1 MASLN
6 HDKLTL
12 ILSCVPSRRVKTL
25 IEKGGTVVHG
35 GKSDESERYIDP
47 TILTNVKASD
57 AIMQEE
63 VMYYGTLFCWFL
75 FVIWLSLSAVS

>member
-1 MASLN
+1 MASLGHN
-6 HDKLTL
+6 ELTQVF
-12 ILSCVPSRRVKTL
+12 SRVSSRRVKTL

-63 VMYYGTLFCWFL
+63 VMYYMTLFCRFL
-75 FVIWLSLSAVS
+75 FVI